1 MDDDVQDIIAAFV
14 DNECVDADALA
25 RALAQPDGREY
36 LIDLLALREAVDRCV
51 PAVALVPPL
60 RSTGPRRR
68 VLALA
73 AAAMLAVG
81 GVTGYTIA
89 SRATP
94 AAPVVTTWPA
104 LQMPM
109 TTPHAD
115 TQKVAPPAPTTVI
128 RLERGV
134 DWTEARGGI

>member
-1 MDDDVQDIIAAFV
+1 MDDVQDIIAAFV

-51 PAVALVPPL
+51 PAVAVLPPQ

-81 GVTGYTIA
+81 GVMGYTIA
-89 SRATP
+89 SRSTP
-94 AAPVVTTWPA
+94 AAAVSTWQAPE
-104 LQMPM
+104 MPM